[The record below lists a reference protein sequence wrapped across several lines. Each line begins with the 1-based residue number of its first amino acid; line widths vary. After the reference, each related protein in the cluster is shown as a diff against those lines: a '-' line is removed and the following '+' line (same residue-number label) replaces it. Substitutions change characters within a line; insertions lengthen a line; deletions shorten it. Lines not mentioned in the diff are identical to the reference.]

1 MARCVN
7 ALMSGSAS
15 GSVGSMTFSKAKG
28 GQTCRKRQSKSRRS
42 NNATTG
48 VRAWMG
54 WASRGWGR
62 LTAGERQRWEDYSRL
77 VNEGKPG
84 GSVSRGTGF
93 HEFTAVNTIRVRNGL
108 SMVGASEPP
117 SLEETGILSSFLQG
131 AGADPGDVVVTWS
144 TSGVVGS
151 GDKIE
156 LGISGMVSSDDMG
169 EVPRRWKWKASVTAM
184 AGEVTIKG
192 LRTGGRY
199 YARGRFVRAD
209 GRASAYV
216 ILPVV
221 AEKDPASWTP
231 ALLTLVKHWWR
242 GDLGVTL
249 VGEGVSKWVDQ
260 VGGCSAAQS
269 LVGSRPFMTTVGGK
283 PGILFDGLNDSLA
296 GSYLVNLINPVV
308 VIVVEKEPTINGTN
322 RQTFDSTTSER
333 MTLRILGVTNCVG
346 INGGASLESTLIPP
360 PGNQLVCYRLHFDGL
375 LSSIVRDGIVLK
387 AGNAGSSVRKGI
399 KMGCSFVD
407 NQYGDVKIA
416 EIVMVGV
423 ASISLTEMTKLSQ
436 YIYNRYGLSAV

>member
-1 MARCVN
+1 
-7 ALMSGSAS
+7 
-15 GSVGSMTFSKAKG
+15 
-28 GQTCRKRQSKSRRS
+28 
-42 NNATTG
+42 
-48 VRAWMG
+48 
-54 WASRGWGR
+54 
-62 LTAGERQRWEDYSRL
+62 
-77 VNEGKPG
+77 
-84 GSVSRGTGF
+84 
-93 HEFTAVNTIRVRNGL
+93 
-108 SMVGASEPP
+108 
-117 SLEETGILSSFLQG
+117 
-131 AGADPGDVVVTWS
+131 
-144 TSGVVGS
+144 
-151 GDKIE
+151 
-156 LGISGMVSSDDMG
+156 
-169 EVPRRWKWKASVTAM
+169 
-184 AGEVTIKG
+184 
-192 LRTGGRY
+192 
-199 YARGRFVRAD
+199 
-209 GRASAYV
+209 
-216 ILPVV
+216 
-221 AEKDPASWTP
+221 
-231 ALLTLVKHWWR
+231 
-242 GDLGVTL
+242 
-249 VGEGVSKWVDQ
+249 
-260 VGGCSAAQS
+260 
-269 LVGSRPFMTTVGGK
+269 MTTVGGK

-308 VIVVEKEPTINGTN
+308 VIVVEKEPTVNGTN